1 MLGANFDRPT
11 ENRAFKEQFTFPYDL
26 LSDVDQ
32 EVGTVYGVL
41 STEHS
46 QYPAKISYLI
56 DPEGH
61 IEQVFPQVQPN
72 THSDQKWKD
81 L

>member
-1 MLGANFDRPT
+1 MPT
-11 ENRAFKEQFTFPYDL
+11 LIGSRKIAHSRNNLLSPYDL

-41 STEHS
+41 STEHP

-61 IEQVFPQVQPN
+61 IEQIYPQVAPN
-72 THSDQKWKD
+72 THPDQMLKD

>member
-1 MLGANFDRPT
+1 M
-11 ENRAFKEQFTFPYDL
+11 EHRAFKEKLAFRGDSP
-26 LSDVDQ
+26 SDVDQ
-32 EVGTVYGVL
+32 EVRTVYGVL
-41 STEHS
+41 STEHL

-61 IEQVFPQVQPN
+61 IEQIYPQVEPN
-72 THSDQKWKD
+72 THPDQMLKD

>member
-1 MLGANFDRPT
+1 M
-11 ENRAFKEQFTFPYDL
+11 EHRAFKEKLAFRGDL

-32 EVGTVYGVL
+32 EIRTVYGVL
-41 STEHS
+41 STEHL
-46 QYPAKISYLI
+46 QYPAKISYLL

>member
-41 STEHS
+41 STEHP
-46 QYPAKISYLI
+46 QYGAKISYLI
-56 DPEGH
+56 DPEEH
-61 IEQVFPQVQPN
+61 IEPIYPQVEPN
-72 THSDQKWKD
+72 THPDQMLKD